1 MALAKLKP
9 PPDDPLRQAL
19 VDALAAADE
28 AAAQLHAHRNAVD
41 RTRAAQ
47 RDAERALEVA
57 KRGIDL
63 ARSQHAQAIS
73 NAIASA
79 DGDDPLPPSSIRL
92 AKLSVADC
100 EEEIAALKEALRTLK
115 SRTVDYEHAA
125 KSADDTVDA
134 CISEI
139 LREPVQLLIDRLQS
153 LISQSTPIRR
163 QLNDLLDAHLYN
175 DFGFGALQPLD
186 PQLDIAR
193 RIVMQ
198 HSDADIDKVAGEF
211 AAIRVRLRADPHA
224 DIEWPD

>member
-19 VDALAAADE
+19 IDALAAADE

-139 LREPVQLLIDRLQS
+139 LREPVQLLIDRLQAN
-153 LISQSTPIRR
+153 P
-163 QLNDLLDAHLYN
+163 
-175 DFGFGALQPLD
+175 
-186 PQLDIAR
+186 
-193 RIVMQ
+193 
-198 HSDADIDKVAGEF
+198 
-211 AAIRVRLRADPHA
+211 
-224 DIEWPD
+224 